1 VKLPRDSRRYR
12 AWTALAGLAGA
23 ALIRCLGA
31 TWRISTEGPDPFQRA
46 GPLVGALWHQGL
58 LVAAYRWR
66 GRGVAVPVSQSR
78 DGELIAA
85 VLRRLGFA
93 ESPRGSSSRGASAL
107 LRSMIRAS
115 RAGSPVAVLP
125 DGPRGP
131 ARTAK
136 PGVLALA
143 SAAGAALVPVGVAAR
158 PCLHFGSWDRALLP
172 LPFARV
178 RCVYGTPLFV
188 PKRTGDLEVWRKRL
202 EATLDRM
209 TEAAERGLGGAGAG
223 RTPGD
228 PPA

>member
-12 AWTALAGLAGA
+12 AWTAFVGLAGA
-23 ALIRCLGA
+23 ALIRSLGA
-31 TWRISTEGPDPFQRA
+31 TWRISTEGPDPFQQA
-46 GPLVGALWHQGL
+46 GPVVGALWHQGM

-66 GRGVAVPVSQSR
+66 GRGLAVPVSQSR

-85 VLRRLGFA
+85 VLRRLGFGD
-93 ESPRGSSSRGASAL
+93 SPRGSSSRGASGL
-107 LRSMIRAS
+107 LRSLIRAT
-115 RAGSPVAVLP
+115 RAGTVVAILP

-131 ARTAK
+131 ARAAK

-143 SAAGAALVPVGVAAR
+143 SATGAALVPVGVAAR
-158 PCLHFGSWDRALLP
+158 PSLHFGSWDRALLP

-188 PKRTGDLEVWRKRL
+188 PKKTGDLESWRKQL

-209 TEAAERGLGGAGAG
+209 TEAAERGLGGGAVG
-223 RTPGD
+223 GTPGD